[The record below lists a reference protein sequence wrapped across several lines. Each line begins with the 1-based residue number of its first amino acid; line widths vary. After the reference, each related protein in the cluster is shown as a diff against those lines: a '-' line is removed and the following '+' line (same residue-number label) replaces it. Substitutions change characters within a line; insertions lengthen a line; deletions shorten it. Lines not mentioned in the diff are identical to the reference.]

1 MVHYPD
7 IIVTWGFDINL
18 YNVLV
23 RVSAKEIT
31 SLILDEERLRS
42 ERKDR
47 KSWKSRVTGIED
59 YASSSNAPPNRPES
73 ERRRP
78 HRTSGGRNRTDEQE
92 DLEYRLAI
100 EASKNQAE
108 EDKRKNANKLTDVDD
123 DLAKAIK
130 LSKEEEELRQREL
143 EQSNADRLFDDASP
157 TPTTQTF
164 QQPTY
169 QQQSEYQ
176 QLGQVDFFGNPVGQQ
191 STGYLANVYS
201 QPTGYPQQQYAQPT
215 GFDQSG
221 QMPYNMVT
229 QPTGFTAN
237 PYIAP
242 VSLSPQPT
250 QQSFLQPGDNN
261 PYASNHQVTQP
272 LQPLPTGSNNP
283 FAPKINNFSNQSQ
296 STGMPSLGLL
306 QQQQEQQRQQQQE
319 QQRQQQL
326 LHQQE
331 QRQQQLQQQQQLFQN
346 QPYQNSFASSSPTPA
361 PSKTPA
367 NPQHAHLEGLLAAG
381 NASGLDTFGNVG
393 DLRIPAQHT
402 APGMF
407 VNSAGTSRTGRPMA
421 AQATGNNPFFNQQ
434 FTGAPQSSGFGASL
448 SPAPN
453 RLMPAHTGP
462 AGLNGFGGYQQQQA
476 MGGSPYGGGFGQ
488 QQQPQQQ
495 QNGNLIDL

>member
-1 MVHYPD
+1 M
-7 IIVTWGFDINL
+7 IQ
-18 YNVLV
+18 
-23 RVSAKEIT
+23 
-31 SLILDEERLRS
+31 DEERLRS

-59 YASSSNAPPNRPES
+59 YASSSNEPPARPES

-78 HRTSGGRNRTDEQE
+78 RRTSGGRNRTEEQE
-92 DLEYRLAI
+92 DIEYRLAI

-123 DLAKAIK
+123 DLAKAIR

-157 TPTTQTF
+157 TPTA

-169 QQQSEYQ
+169 QQQPEYQ
-176 QLGQVDFFGNPVGQQ
+176 QLGQVDLFGNPLGQQ

-201 QPTGYPQQQYAQPT
+201 QPTGYAQQQYAQPT

-221 QMPYNMVT
+221 QMPYMQTMVA
-229 QPTGFTAN
+229 QPTGYIAN
-237 PYIAP
+237 PYMP
-242 VSLSPQPT
+242 SLSPQQT
-250 QQSFLQPGDNN
+250 QQQSFLQPGDNN
-261 PYASNHQVTQP
+261 PYANNHQVPQP

-283 FAPKINNFSNQSQ
+283 FAPKINSFSNQPHPTS
-296 STGMPSLGLL
+296 MSLSLL
-306 QQQQEQQRQQQQE
+306 QQQQEQQRQQQQQQEQQQRQQLEHQRQQQLLQQHQE

-326 LHQQE
+326 FQSQSYQQ
-331 QRQQQLQQQQQLFQN
+331 
-346 QPYQNSFASSSPTPA
+346 SFASSSPVSA
-361 PSKTPA
+361 SSKPI

-421 AQATGNNPFFNQQ
+421 AQSTGNNPFFNQQ
-434 FTGAPQSSGFGASL
+434 FTGAPQSSGFGGSL
-448 SPAPN
+448 GPAPN

-462 AGLNGFGGYQQQQA
+462 AGLGFGGYQQQQA
-476 MGGSPYGGGFGQ
+476 NPYGGGFGQ

>member
-1 MVHYPD
+1 MP
-7 IIVTWGFDINL
+7 
-18 YNVLV
+18 V

-31 SLILDEERLRS
+31 SLILDEERLRG

-59 YASSSNAPPNRPES
+59 NASSSNDPSNRPES

-78 HRTSGGRNRTDEQE
+78 RRTSGGRNRTEEQE
-92 DLEYRLAI
+92 EIEYRLAI

-157 TPTTQTF
+157 TPTTQQPQTF

-169 QQQSEYQ
+169 QQQQPEYQ
-176 QLGQVDFFGNPVGQQ
+176 QLGQVDFFGNPLGQQ
-191 STGYLANVYS
+191 NTGYLANVYS
-201 QPTGYPQQQYAQPT
+201 QPTGYIQQQYAQPT
-215 GFDQSG
+215 GQV
-221 QMPYNMVT
+221 PYMVA
-229 QPTGFTAN
+229 QPTGYVAN

-242 VSLSPQPT
+242 SLSPQQT
-250 QQSFLQPGDNN
+250 QQQQSFLQPGDNN
-261 PYASNHQVTQP
+261 PYANNHQAAQP

-283 FAPKINNFSNQSQ
+283 FAPKISNFSNQSQ
-296 STGMPSLGLL
+296 STGMSLSLL
-306 QQQQEQQRQQQQE
+306 QQQQEQQRQQQQQQQHQQQQQQQQQE

-326 LHQQE
+326 LQHQE
-331 QRQQQLQQQQQLFQN
+331 QQRQQQLFQN
-346 QPYQNSFASSSPTPA
+346 QSYQQSFSPSPAISVSSKPPV
-361 PSKTPA
+361 

-407 VNSAGTSRTGRPMA
+407 VNSAGTSRTGIPMA
-421 AQATGNNPFFNQQ
+421 VQATGNNPFFSQQ
-434 FTGAPQSSGFGASL
+434 LTGIPQPGGFGGSL

-462 AGLNGFGGYQQQQA
+462 AGLNGFGGYQQQPA
-476 MGGSPYGGGFGQ
+476 MGANPYAGGYGQ

>member
-1 MVHYPD
+1 MP
-7 IIVTWGFDINL
+7 
-18 YNVLV
+18 V

-31 SLILDEERLRS
+31 SLIQDEERLRG

-59 YASSSNAPPNRPES
+59 YASSSNEPSGRPES

-78 HRTSGGRNRTDEQE
+78 RRTSGGRNRTEEQE
-92 DLEYRLAI
+92 DIEYRLAI

-157 TPTTQTF
+157 TPTAQQPQAF

-169 QQQSEYQ
+169 QQQPEYQ
-176 QLGQVDFFGNPVGQQ
+176 QLGQVDLFGNPMGQQ
-191 STGYLANVYS
+191 NTGYLANVYS
-201 QPTGYPQQQYAQPT
+201 QPTGYPQQYAQPT
-215 GFDQSG
+215 VFDQSS
-221 QMPYNMVT
+221 QMPYMVA
-229 QPTGFTAN
+229 QPTGYVAN

-242 VSLSPQPT
+242 SLSPQQT
-250 QQSFLQPGDNN
+250 QQQQQQSFLQPGDNN
-261 PYASNHQVTQP
+261 PYAGNHQAAQP

-296 STGMPSLGLL
+296 STGMSLSLL
-306 QQQQEQQRQQQQE
+306 QQQQEQQRQQQEQQRQQQE

-326 LHQQE
+326 LQHQE
-331 QRQQQLQQQQQLFQN
+331 QQRQQQLFQN
-346 QPYQNSFASSSPTPA
+346 QSYQQSFAPSSPISTPNK
-361 PSKTPA
+361 PPI

-434 FTGAPQSSGFGASL
+434 LTGAPQSSGFGGSL
-448 SPAPN
+448 GPAPN

-476 MGGSPYGGGFGQ
+476 MGANPYAGFGQ